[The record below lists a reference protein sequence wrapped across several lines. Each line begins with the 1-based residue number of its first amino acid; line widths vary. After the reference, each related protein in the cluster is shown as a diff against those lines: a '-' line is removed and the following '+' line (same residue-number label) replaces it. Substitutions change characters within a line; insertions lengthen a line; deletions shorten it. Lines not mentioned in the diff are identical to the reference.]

1 MNPLAAALLLLG
13 LVDKALALRLAQ
25 YAVNPGLVEA
35 DAENAEELARL
46 GTAVLK
52 AIAKVGDAIDD
63 GFEDLFDLDLGGLT
77 TATLPATPKQK
88 RKVTRKK
95 AGS

>member
-52 AIAKVGDAIDD
+52 AIAKVGDAIDE
-63 GFEDLFDLDLGGLT
+63 GFDDLFSLNLGGLAS
-77 TATLPATPKQK
+77 ATIPAAPVKPKKKTK
-88 RKVTRKK
+88 R
-95 AGS
+95 SS